1 MAKGHHIKIK
11 NSCSK
16 SNLSFLLDGNIL
28 FDCSPSQPNHL
39 SVECKQERD
48 DCVPSKRS
56 SIAGLFSEL
65 NVHLVSAMVSSFSK
79 VAVAALTS
87 FVSHPS
93 SLSYFHRSALRR
105 FGLCNYRHN
114 QYRCLHSPNVPILD
128 SIGNAGTRPSNRRK
142 NVTSSSTSKSCQKET
157 ALSSSSPSVSS
168 SLSPSRSSSASAM
181 ASKSECQTIRAQK
194 SLSKLIAASRLGL
207 DPSLN
212 RFHAPLVYHDGY
224 SSVPDWP
231 PKHTF
236 PMMKFERTSH
246 ALLTT
251 TSKTIATSNL
261 PRPIVRSK
269 EDYFRPPDFS
279 EIPIEE
285 WLDLLN
291 NQNQNYG
298 DDSAA
303 SRVCNDDD
311 NDNTSDD
318 ESTYVETT
326 RPETTDFHH
335 RFLRGELTREE
346 ARMIGFREQTHRP
359 ELVERTVL
367 EVAGTVLT
375 AQLALKYGIASNLA
389 GGTHH
394 AYPNGGA
401 GYTILNDLA
410 IATNLLTTSS
420 SSTTTTT
427 TTQSDS
433 QSQNTNAMAS
443 DNHHTSGRV
452 VDRVLVI
459 DCDVHQGDGTAQYS
473 TLWKNDRRLFTLS
486 IHCES
491 NYPFLKQNSTY
502 DVGLPDHC
510 NDQDYLI
517 ALKDSVNRAIHEVRP
532 DLVLYDAG
540 VDVYKHDTLGRLD
553 LTEEDG
559 IRQRD
564 RWVLDRCVS
573 SGIPV
578 AAVVGGGYDKDIDAL
593 GRRHAIIH
601 EECAY
606 VWRKH
611 KLWRRFQ
618 NVADNTSG

>member
-1 MAKGHHIKIK
+1 
-11 NSCSK
+11 
-16 SNLSFLLDGNIL
+16 
-28 FDCSPSQPNHL
+28 
-39 SVECKQERD
+39 
-48 DCVPSKRS
+48 VPSKRS
-56 SIAGLFSEL
+56 SIAGLFREL
-65 NVHLVSAMVSSFSK
+65 NVHLVSVMVSSFSK
-79 VAVAALTS
+79 VAVAAFTS

-93 SLSYFHRSALRR
+93 SSYFHRSALRG
-105 FGLCNYRHN
+105 FGLCNYRNN
-114 QYRCLHSPNVPILD
+114 QYRSLHSPNFLISH
-128 SIGNAGTRPSNRRK
+128 SIANGGTIPSNRRT
-142 NVTSSSTSKSCQKET
+142 NARSSSTTRSHQKET
-157 ALSSSSPSVSS
+157 TLVSSSSVSS
-168 SLSPSRSSSASAM
+168 SPPRSSASDTV
-181 ASKSECQTIRAQK
+181 SKSDCQTIRAQK
-194 SLSKLIAASRLGL
+194 SLTKLIAASRSGL

-236 PMMKFERTSH
+236 PMTKFERTSH

-279 EIPIEE
+279 DVPIEE

-291 NQNQNYG
+291 NNNNNDG
-298 DDSAA
+298 DDVSA
-303 SRVCNDDD
+303 SRACNDDD
-311 NDNTSDD
+311 NTDD
-318 ESTYVETT
+318 DGTNLET
-326 RPETTDFHH
+326 RPKTDFHH
-335 RFLRGELTREE
+335 RFLRGQLTREE

-394 AYPNGGA
+394 AHPNGGA
-401 GYTILNDLA
+401 GYTIMNDLA

-420 SSTTTTT
+420 SSTTTNNDDSTT
-427 TTQSDS
+427 SIRNDSKFNKNAIESD
-433 QSQNTNAMAS
+433 T
-443 DNHHTSGRV
+443 HTSGRR

-573 SGIPV
+573 LGIPI
-578 AAVVGGGYDKDIDAL
+578 AAVVGGGYDKDLDAL
-593 GRRHAIIH
+593 GRRHAIVH

-606 VWRKH
+606 IWRKY

-618 NVADNTSG
+618 NVADNIRG

>member
-1 MAKGHHIKIK
+1 
-11 NSCSK
+11 
-16 SNLSFLLDGNIL
+16 
-28 FDCSPSQPNHL
+28 
-39 SVECKQERD
+39 
-48 DCVPSKRS
+48 
-56 SIAGLFSEL
+56 
-65 NVHLVSAMVSSFSK
+65 MVSSFSK
-79 VAVAALTS
+79 VAVAAFTS

-93 SLSYFHRSALRR
+93 SLLRR
-105 FGLCNYRHN
+105 FGLGNYRHY
-114 QYRCLHSPNVPILD
+114 QYRCLHSPKFSNLHY
-128 SIGNAGTRPSNRRK
+128 IGNAGTIPSNRRK
-142 NVTSSSTSKSCQKET
+142 NVRSSSTSRSCQNET
-157 ALSSSSPSVSS
+157 TVASSSSVSS
-168 SLSPSRSSSASAM
+168 SSSQPQSRSSSYSAM
-181 ASKSECQTIRAQK
+181 VSNSECKTIRAQK
-194 SLSKLIAASRLGL
+194 SLAKLILASRPGL

-251 TSKTIATSNL
+251 TSKTVATSNL
-261 PRPIVRSK
+261 PRPIVRSE

-279 EIPIEE
+279 KIPIEE

-291 NQNQNYG
+291 HSNN
-298 DDSAA
+298 DSNN
-303 SRVCNDDD
+303 NDGD

-318 ESTYVETT
+318 DSTNVEIV

-335 RFLRGELTREE
+335 RFLRGELTIEE

-410 IATNLLTTSS
+410 ITTNLLTTSS
-420 SSTTTTT
+420 LTTTTRNNHDDST
-427 TTQSDS
+427 TSLWNDS
-433 QSQNTNAMAS
+433 QPNQKNAMES
-443 DNHHTSGRV
+443 DNQHTSGRV

-473 TLWKNDRRLFTLS
+473 TLWKNDGRLFTLS

-510 NDQDYLI
+510 NDHDYLI
-517 ALKDSVNRAIHEVRP
+517 ALKDSVNRAIQEVRP

-593 GRRHAIIH
+593 GRRHAIVH

-611 KLWRRFQ
+611 KLWKRFQ
-618 NVADNTSG
+618 NVAGTIRG